1 MAFIKDDQITFFIQ
15 NIHKSIEGLVT
26 YDYQAILVVSKVTAK
41 FFDLIAISQTYQRI
55 KLWA

>member
-55 KLWA
+55 KL